1 MTDNFNAENAE
12 RILAECV
19 ISVFGEMAFID
30 VVRSENDKGS
40 ASMSVK
46 RSKDERRAAIDVLA
60 PLTCRIELKINTPLR
75 DRITETLF
83 GEIGESEI
91 KKTAEDP
98 LLEMLN
104 IIAGTFLSSYFGSG
118 TDIQLELPRYL
129 YSGEQSSGQEIAALR
144 MDAEGEPVDVI
155 LSSVRYRY

>member
-1 MTDNFNAENAE
+1 MTDNFDAEHAE

-19 ISVFGEMAFID
+19 ISVFADMAFID
-30 VVRSENDKGS
+30 VERSENNTKNASDTYNANPDS
-40 ASMSVK
+40 A
-46 RSKDERRAAIDVLA
+46 RAAIDVLA

-75 DRITETLF
+75 DRITKTLF
-83 GEIGESEI
+83 GDIAESEI

-104 IIAGTFLSSYFGSG
+104 IIAGTFLSGYFGSG

-129 YSGEQSSGQEIAALR
+129 YSDEQSSGQEIAAIR
-144 MDAEGEPVDVI
+144 MDAEGEPVEAI
-155 LSSVRYRY
+155 LSSIRYRY